1 MWKGT
6 QFRRILQRK
15 LYYLFHGGNI
25 DAYRV
30 ELYEMN
36 ESTHQPQT
44 LRSTQICG
52 V

>member
-25 DAYRV
+25 DTYRV

-36 ESTHQPQT
+36 ESTNQPQT